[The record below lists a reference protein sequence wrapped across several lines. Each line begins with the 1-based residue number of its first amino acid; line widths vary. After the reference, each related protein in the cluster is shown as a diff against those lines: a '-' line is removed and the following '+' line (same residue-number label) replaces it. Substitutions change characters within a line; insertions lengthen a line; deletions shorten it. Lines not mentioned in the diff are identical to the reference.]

1 VAATLRALPVNAFF
15 TVVLQLARPGFL
27 TICILTFAH
36 MAGEFDVALM
46 IGGNL
51 SVVSHVASLRIY
63 DYVQAFIFEHH
74 RIAAVTQ

>member
-1 VAATLRALPVNAFF
+1 
-15 TVVLQLARPGFL
+15 
-27 TICILTFAH
+27 LTFAH

-51 SVVSHVASLRIY
+51 PVVSHVASLRIY

-74 RIAAVTQ
+74 RIATVTQ